1 MALSRRD
8 LTIASLSGFIAWGL
22 AVRWLPVLRYIGYAF
37 VVGLS
42 IAAACL
48 GAVVLLTVRSG
59 NEWRANK
66 ASLAGTSVAFLSPDK
81 WEQDVR
87 IYEKSVDYRPDPLYP
102 RSFLVSEALSEL
114 LDLALRDFV
123 SSWYQD
129 ISGNP
134 RFISEV
140 DRGIRAV
147 LGNLRDRLLREDLV
161 EILVS
166 RIVPILTSH
175 FRDFDKAERAVRG
188 RNLSRTVT
196 ESEELEIAIASRYRD
211 GNLHPAISLSSFS
224 DPKQVQQEHLR
235 KLVVTL
241 LPQLLPEGL
250 MNSRAVA
257 VLIREIVTCAV
268 LYPLMSLLSDPDT
281 WNQLMEAYARTA
293 LQDRKT
299 VRKLRA
305 ALDQHASPA
314 PKTKQNQTFPRLRP
328 GDSER
333 EFERF
338 VRVIRRCNILSDAR
352 RFRSQIA
359 SQLKRESMVEG
370 QDQVY
375 LRRLETGKRVLDQK
389 VSKLSALSGQS
400 KTTPVNPVDLRYSYI
415 SNPQEVSLVDVMHNA
430 AGLSYFM
437 EYMDRL
443 NLMSLVQFWVVV
455 DGVRN
460 PLEDDFG
467 DDTPSNAVT
476 WTTADRN
483 DVVLISEQH
492 LSKPELRVPPESR
505 QAVKDFINAGKRAT
519 PAQYR
524 KARTVILTTQTSV
537 LLEMQN
543 KYYPDFK
550 KSDLYYKYLA
560 SDEAAS
566 ASASIPHP
574 ERPTINRSAGSEGSE
589 RRPLPPLI
597 GRAAS
602 PQSNT
607 KPNDLLRAAVS
618 TTDLLKSS
626 KHLNDSHFLR
636 RSLDS
641 DRAPLFD
648 DDPETDPLVAS
659 TQSIGKDSQ
668 NGDGGDGHSRRVIET
683 MEAALNDII
692 TNEPNDSRLEDTKSS
707 LLHPSRDQDSSRSS
721 LESPQL
727 DNGPAGEKGKPS
739 IASLGLVNTSSRIG
753 VFADNDLFSD
763 EEKFI
768 EDEYA
773 DPETQEDEKDPA
785 EEIHEAAPGD
795 LGLAEAISAL
805 TSDIEKLIAQEAV
818 VDTLTRKAELT
829 NNTAELRILRKS
841 KSSLQRELRRKEMQ
855 RQQYIIQES
864 DNSLYGRSTVQI
876 KSIMV
881 GKEEDGREY
890 ALYLIEVQRNS
901 GDQMSAASWAI
912 PRRYSEFHELHH
924 RLRMRYP
931 SVRNL
936 EFPRRRMVM
945 KLQKD
950 FLHKRRLALEA
961 YLQQLLLLP
970 EVCRSRD
977 LRAFLSQRAIIA
989 SDDSNHH
996 PPHHDL
1002 HEENKDLVTRI
1013 YNSVA
1018 DGMDDFLGNITVLD
1032 QLSTAGQNLIS
1043 AATNQLATT
1052 NTNTPTTQPDHLLIN
1067 PEDSVTA
1074 AEAEAELNAFEDR
1087 ELEPFVKPICDMFLE
1102 IFELNRGNN
1111 WLRGRAVVVVLHQL
1125 LGGTV
1130 ERKVRESA
1138 RALVH
1143 DSSLLR
1149 YINLAKDTLWPI
1161 TAPAPAPAGDGAAG
1175 AVAGGE
1181 GFRKLREAKPR
1192 SLAEKMKS
1200 RTEASV
1206 MLATLVPDLA
1216 ASVVGRANAQAAAR
1230 RLFATTNNQRLNAH
1244 LVFTILDEVVFVLFG
1259 GGGGGGGVR

>member
-1 MALSRRD
+1 MAISRRD
-8 LTIASLSGFIAWGL
+8 IIIASLGGFIAWGL
-22 AVRWLPVLRYIGYAF
+22 AVKWLPVLRYIGYAF
-37 VVGLS
+37 VAGLAL
-42 IAAACL
+42 AAICL
-48 GAVVLLTVRSG
+48 GAVILLTVRSG
-59 NEWRANK
+59 NDSRSGNV
-66 ASLAGTSVAFLSPDK
+66 SLAGTPVAFLSPDK
-81 WEQDVR
+81 WERDVSS
-87 IYEKSVDYRPDPLYP
+87 YLKTADYHPVPLYP
-102 RSFLVSEALSEL
+102 QSFLVSEALDDL
-114 LDLALRDFV
+114 LKLASRDFI
-123 SSWYQD
+123 SSWYQN
-129 ISGNP
+129 ISANP
-134 RFISEV
+134 RFANEV
-140 DRGIRAV
+140 DRGIRTA
-147 LGNLRDRLLREDLV
+147 LSNLRDRLLREDLV

-166 RIVPILTSH
+166 RIVPIVTNH
-175 FRDFDKAERAVRG
+175 FKDFDKAEKTVRG
-188 RNLSRTVT
+188 RNLSRAVT
-196 ESEELEIAIASRYRD
+196 ESEELDLAIASRYRD
-211 GNLHPAISLSSFS
+211 GNLHPAVSISSFT
-224 DPKQVQQEHLR
+224 DPKQVQQGHIR
-235 KLVVTL
+235 KLVVTI

-257 VLIREIVTCAV
+257 VLIREIVTCSV
-268 LYPLMSLLSDPDT
+268 LHPLLSLLSDPDT

-305 ALDQHASPA
+305 ALDQHASPV
-314 PKTKQNQTFPRLRP
+314 PKSKQHSHLFPRLRP

-338 VRVIRRCNILSDAR
+338 VRAIRRCNILSEAR
-352 RFRSQIA
+352 RFRSHVS
-359 SQLKRESMVEG
+359 SQLQRESTVED

-389 VSKLSALSGQS
+389 VSKLSALTGSVKS
-400 KTTPVNPVDLRYSYI
+400 PVNPADLRYSYI
-415 SNPQEVSLVDVMHNA
+415 SKPHEVSLVDVMHNA

-437 EYMDRL
+437 EFMDRM

-455 DGVRN
+455 DGFRN

-492 LSKPELRVPPESR
+492 LSKPELRVPAESR
-505 QAVKDFINAGKRAT
+505 QAVKEFVDAGRRAT
-519 PAQYR
+519 PEQYR

-543 KYYPDFK
+543 KYYPAFK
-550 KSDLYYKYLA
+550 KSDLYYKFLV
-560 SDEAAS
+560 SDEAAAVSSS
-566 ASASIPHP
+566 ASPSQP
-574 ERPTINRSAGSEGSE
+574 ERPHLNRSPGSESHD
-589 RRPLPPLI
+589 RRPLPDLM
-597 GRAAS
+597 GRTS
-602 PQSNT
+602 SQSNI
-607 KPNDLLRAAVS
+607 KSRDLLRAALS
-618 TTDLLKSS
+618 TSDLSS
-626 KHLNDSHFLR
+626 QSRRLSDCNIPR

-648 DDPETDPLVAS
+648 DDSEIDPQS
-659 TQSIGKDSQ
+659 TSIQRIGKDSQ
-668 NGDGGDGHSRRVIET
+668 NGDGGDWYASGVIAS

-692 TNEPNDSRLEDTKSS
+692 TNQPNETRLEEPKSS
-707 LLHPSRDQDSSRSS
+707 IGSPTSVLHSSREQDSSRSS
-721 LESPQL
+721 LEFSHL
-727 DNGPAGEKGKPS
+727 DNPPAEKGKPS

-773 DPETQEDEKDPA
+773 DPEIEGDEKDPA

-795 LGLAEAISAL
+795 LGLAEAILAL
-805 TSDIEKLIAQEAV
+805 TADIEKLIAQEEV

-829 NNTAELRILRKS
+829 NNTAELRILGKS
-841 KSSLQRELRRKEMQ
+841 RSSIQRELRRKEMQ
-855 RQQYIIQES
+855 RQQYIVQES

-901 GDQMSAASWAI
+901 GDQMPAASWAI
-912 PRRYSEFHELHH
+912 PRRYSEFHELHQ
-924 RLRMRYP
+924 RLRVRYP

-950 FLHKRRLALEA
+950 FLHKRRLALEG
-961 YLQQLLLLP
+961 YLQNLLLLP

-989 SDDSNHH
+989 SNDSPNHQH
-996 PPHHDL
+996 Q

-1013 YNSVA
+1013 YNSVT
-1018 DGMDDFLGNITVLD
+1018 DGMDDFLGNIPVLD

-1043 AATNQLATT
+1043 AATNQLAAPPQQQQSDILTT
-1052 NTNTPTTQPDHLLIN
+1052 PDESII
-1067 PEDSVTA
+1067 A

-1087 ELEPFVKPICDMFLE
+1087 ELEPFVKPICDIFLE
-1102 IFELNRGNN
+1102 IFELNKGNN

-1130 ERKVRESA
+1130 ERKVREVAKS
-1138 RALVH
+1138 LVQ
-1143 DSSLLR
+1143 DTALLR
-1149 YINLAKDTLWPI
+1149 YINLVKHTLWP
-1161 TAPAPAPAGDGAAG
+1161 DG
-1175 AVAGGE
+1175 
-1181 GFRKLREAKPR
+1181 KLREDRPR
-1192 SLAEKMKS
+1192 SLSEKMKS

-1206 MLATLVPDLA
+1206 MLATLVPDMA

-1230 RLFATTNNQRLNAH
+1230 RVFATSNNERLNAH
-1244 LVFTILDEVVFVLFG
+1244 LVFNVLDEIVLVLFGDGAG
-1259 GGGGGGGVR
+1259 GGGGLRS